1 MPLSREFILDKF
13 SKVKCVGICGVAT
26 AGKDTFFALL
36 RDYLKPHGIH
46 VQRFAL
52 ADKLKDEIDPYLK
65 EQFGISAW
73 TMNPEEK
80 KLIRPSLVAHGY
92 VRRMQSKGTHWTKQ
106 LEGPIMKVL
115 DKGEIPI
122 PGQLT
127 ILPVVT
133 DIRYAEYE
141 EDEIYWVRKFGG
153 KLVYITRYVNKTVI
167 GKEASEVVRDF
178 VQPPNEDE
186 RRNDPKLRAQA
197 DYVIEWDTVAKPT
210 LENLGEHIENFI
222 KAL

>member
-26 AGKDTFFALL
+26 AGKDTFFVLL
-36 RDYLKPHGIH
+36 RDYLKPYDIH

-52 ADKLKDEIDPYLK
+52 ADKLKDEIDPYLQQ
-65 EQFGISAW
+65 QFGISAW
-73 TMNPEEK
+73 TTNPEEK

-92 VRRMQSKGTHWTKQ
+92 VRRMQTKGTHWTKQ
-106 LEGPIMKVL
+106 LEAPIIKAL
-115 DKGEIPI
+115 EKGE
-122 PGQLT
+122 

-133 DIRYAEYE
+133 DIRYAEYD

-153 KLVYITRYVNKTVI
+153 KLVYITRYVNKTVV
-167 GKEASEVVRDF
+167 GKDTSEVIKDF

-197 DYVIEWDTVAKPT
+197 DYIIEWDTVAKPT